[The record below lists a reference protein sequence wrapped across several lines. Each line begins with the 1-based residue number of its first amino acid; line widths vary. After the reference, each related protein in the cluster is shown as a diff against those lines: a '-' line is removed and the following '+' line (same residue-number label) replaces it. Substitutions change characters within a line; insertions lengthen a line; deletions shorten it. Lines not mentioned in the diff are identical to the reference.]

1 MGKPTLRSRGGGCGE
16 TIFLSNI
23 PLTRQDTYNA
33 SKTKYWVE
41 EKESASMEQ
50 KKRLES
56 SDTTTVAMSARED
69 EHGHVI
75 MGSDVQFDLSDLC
88 ASQPSS
94 SGAGGPLK

>member
-1 MGKPTLRSRGGGCGE
+1 
-16 TIFLSNI
+16 
-23 PLTRQDTYNA
+23 
-33 SKTKYWVE
+33 
-41 EKESASMEQ
+41 MEQ

>member
-1 MGKPTLRSRGGGCGE
+1 
-16 TIFLSNI
+16 
-23 PLTRQDTYNA
+23 
-33 SKTKYWVE
+33 
-41 EKESASMEQ
+41 MEQ

-56 SDTTTVAMSARED
+56 SDATTVAMSARED

-94 SGAGGPLK
+94 SGAGGPLKRYSIFWRVVGFLFYDVALCSP